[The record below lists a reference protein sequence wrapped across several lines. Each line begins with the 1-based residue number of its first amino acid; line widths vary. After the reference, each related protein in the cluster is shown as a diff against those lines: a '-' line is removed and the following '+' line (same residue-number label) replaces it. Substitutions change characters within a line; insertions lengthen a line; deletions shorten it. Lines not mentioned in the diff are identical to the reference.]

1 MIASWKTLG
10 FQDRVLEKAW
20 FSRPQMAVQDL
31 RSLLLRSPLG
41 GTDDPSEAALAWLR
55 RAFDEGGGWLP
66 GALQDLILHHVSDD
80 GGVSSD
86 DRLPWM
92 RCPSLQLVYCKSSVC
107 LGGRV

>member
-41 GTDDPSEAALAWLR
+41 GTDPAPTPMPSPAAPTLQPTPAPTPMPSP
-55 RAFDEGGGWLP
+55 APAAHSPPEGGG
-66 GALQDLILHHVSDD
+66 AVA
-80 GGVSSD
+80 
-86 DRLPWM
+86 
-92 RCPSLQLVYCKSSVC
+92 
-107 LGGRV
+107 